1 MDNKIQELTEKIY
14 NEGVEKGKE
23 EAQRIVNEA
32 KETEKKM
39 LAEANKQADQIIAD
53 AKKNAQ
59 ELKNNTEA
67 ELKLFARQSVDA
79 LKSEITNIIT
89 GEIVTSSVKAAFAEK
104 DFIQKLILQLTE
116 GFAGKEEFTIQ
127 VKDAEALRKY
137 AEANAKGL
145 LSKGLKIEQVNGIK
159 TAFVLTPADGS
170 YKISFGEE
178 EFANY
183 FKEFLR
189 PQLVEMLF

>member
-23 EAQRIVNEA
+23 EALRIVNEA
-32 KETEKKM
+32 KDTEKKM
-39 LAEANKQADQIIAD
+39 LAEAQKQADQILAD
-53 AKKNAQ
+53 AKKSAQ

-89 GEIVTSSVKAAFAEK
+89 GEIVSSPVKAAFADKE
-104 DFIQKLILQLTE
+104 FIQKLILQLTE
-116 GFAGKEEFTIQ
+116 GFASKEEFTIQ
-127 VKDAEALRKY
+127 VKDAEALQNY

-145 LSKGLKIEQVNGIK
+145 LSKGIKIQQVNGIK
-159 TAFVLTPADGS
+159 SAFVLTPADGS

-178 EFANY
+178 EFVNY

>member
-14 NEGVEKGKE
+14 NEGVEKGNV

-32 KETEKKM
+32 KETEKKI
-39 LAEANKQADQIIAD
+39 LAEASKQADIILAD
-53 AKKNAQ
+53 AKKSAQ

-89 GEIVTSSVKAAFAEK
+89 GEIASSSVQAAFSDKE
-104 DFIQKLILQLTE
+104 FMQKLILQLTS
-116 GFAGKEEFTIQ
+116 GFTGKEEFTIQ
-127 VKDAEALRKY
+127 VKDAEALLKY

-145 LSKGLKIEQVNGIK
+145 LGKGIKIEQVNGIK

-178 EFANY
+178 EFVNY

-189 PQLVEMLF
+189 PRLVEMLF